1 MAPDQQWHAPSGVAY
16 GGGLVT
22 AVPIPSAA
30 PAAHTSTLSVA
41 AAPLSEGSSSTGSL
55 GCSQSNTDGQ
65 VTQVASN
72 SVTKPT
78 PEQALLVA
86 GAFWSRKTR
95 SMCTGSFAR
104 WGRLSVGASR
114 MEVGTIRALHSV
126 LLQLARPGMND
137 LEAYRSTGASRS
149 NFIKW
154 RRRVQ
159 NVQSTGG
166 GSAVY
171 EHLVNAFLTPTPP
184 LFYTMPS
191 TQACMPH
198 DTSTS

>member
-1 MAPDQQWHAPSGVAY
+1 MAY

-86 GAFWSRKTR
+86 RQSILVAQNQVDVHRIVRTLGTAL
-95 SMCTGSFAR
+95 
-104 WGRLSVGASR
+104 GRG
-114 MEVGTIRALHSV
+114 
-126 LLQLARPGMND
+126 
-137 LEAYRSTGASRS
+137 
-149 NFIKW
+149 
-154 RRRVQ
+154 
-159 NVQSTGG
+159 
-166 GSAVY
+166 
-171 EHLVNAFLTPTPP
+171 
-184 LFYTMPS
+184 
-191 TQACMPH
+191 
-198 DTSTS
+198 

>member
-1 MAPDQQWHAPSGVAY
+1 
-16 GGGLVT
+16 
-22 AVPIPSAA
+22 
-30 PAAHTSTLSVA
+30 
-41 AAPLSEGSSSTGSL
+41 
-55 GCSQSNTDGQ
+55 
-65 VTQVASN
+65 
-72 SVTKPT
+72 
-78 PEQALLVA
+78 
-86 GAFWSRKTR
+86 
-95 SMCTGSFAR
+95 MCTGSFAR

-159 NVQSTGG
+159 NVQSTGR

-171 EHLVNAFLTPTPP
+171 EHLINATFLPP
-184 LFYTMPS
+184 SPLLYTMPS
-191 TQACMPH
+191 TQACGP
-198 DTSTS
+198 DAR

>member
-1 MAPDQQWHAPSGVAY
+1 M
-16 GGGLVT
+16 
-22 AVPIPSAA
+22 
-30 PAAHTSTLSVA
+30 
-41 AAPLSEGSSSTGSL
+41 GSL
-55 GCSQSNTDGQ
+55 DCSQSNTDGQ

-86 GAFWSRKTR
+86 RR
-95 SMCTGSFAR
+95 SILVAQNQVDVHRIVRTLGTA
-104 WGRLSVGASR
+104 LGASR

-171 EHLVNAFLTPTPP
+171 EHLINASLTPTPP